1 MKRIVLKFGLL
12 AGGVLALVMVVSQ
25 ALAAR
30 IDFEGLAVIGYTTML
45 LAFLMIFFGVRTYRD
60 TVLDGRIAFGRA
72 FKVGIMITAIAS
84 ACYVVTWE
92 ILVATISSDF
102 AQQYADFS
110 VKKAREAGASAE
122 QLAAKE
128 REMKSFVENYRN
140 PFYRAPLT
148 FLEPLPVGLLVTL
161 VCAGALSRKKGV
173 GAGSTVTR
181 ATASG

>member
-1 MKRIVLKFGLL
+1 M
-12 AGGVLALVMVVSQ
+12 
-25 ALAAR
+25 
-30 IDFEGLAVIGYTTML
+30 
-45 LAFLMIFFGVRTYRD
+45 
-60 TVLDGRIAFGRA
+60 
-72 FKVGIMITAIAS
+72 
-84 ACYVVTWE
+84 TWE

-102 AQQYADFS
+102 AQKYADFS
-110 VKKAREAGASAE
+110 VKKARETGASAE